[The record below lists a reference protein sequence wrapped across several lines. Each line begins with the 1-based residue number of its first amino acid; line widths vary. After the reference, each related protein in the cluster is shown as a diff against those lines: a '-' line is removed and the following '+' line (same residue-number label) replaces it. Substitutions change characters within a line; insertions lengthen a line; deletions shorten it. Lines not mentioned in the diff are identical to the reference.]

1 MPKQILFGI
10 RYPMGVVS
18 GGKGKGRGKGFGRG
32 RGRGRRSNEWVNA
45 ALTVAAY
52 AEDPAHQSAVPTSA
66 TPSVA
71 PPATTP
77 LASPP
82 APPVVAPP
90 AVVESGSS
98 MVDAADELDVEDLY
112 SVDYDTTAL
121 SINVVQ
127 P

>member
-71 PPATTP
+71 PPATP
-77 LASPP
+77 LAPPP

-90 AVVESGSS
+90 AESGSS